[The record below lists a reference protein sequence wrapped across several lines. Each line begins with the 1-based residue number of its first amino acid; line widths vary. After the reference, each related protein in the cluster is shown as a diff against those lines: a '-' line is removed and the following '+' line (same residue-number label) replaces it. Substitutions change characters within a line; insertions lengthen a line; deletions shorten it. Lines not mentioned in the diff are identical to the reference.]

1 MDTNECLYRCF
12 DEWVQLKEKEG
23 YVKNVCGV
31 NGLIAV
37 ISFIDY
43 IKEKI
48 DANNNIDRQSNQRD
62 QTHYGRTRLEPRNL
76 SKA

>member
-12 DEWVQLKEKEG
+12 DEWLEIKEKEG
-23 YVKNVCGV
+23 YTCGV

-48 DANNNIDRQSNQRD
+48 DANNNTNGKGDQRD

-76 SKA
+76 SKT